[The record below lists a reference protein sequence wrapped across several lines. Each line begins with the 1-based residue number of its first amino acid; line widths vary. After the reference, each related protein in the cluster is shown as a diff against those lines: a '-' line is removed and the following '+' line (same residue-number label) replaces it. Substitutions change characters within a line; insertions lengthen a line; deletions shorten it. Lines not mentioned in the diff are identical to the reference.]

1 MRYCNEE
8 VDAMI
13 KSTDSIV
20 DPAERAAVYNAA
32 DAIWLENV
40 PLIPMYQKP
49 TFFAWNSTIVGPQ
62 DNATQ
67 IGPFWNIGDW
77 TGKESITFGA
87 DQQPESMNTW
97 EPDGNLFAAG
107 LVATAVLEGAY
118 TITPD
123 FQYVPQ
129 LITSA
134 EAIVPAAG

>member
-1 MRYCNEE
+1 
-8 VDAMI
+8 
-13 KSTDSIV
+13 
-20 DPAERAAVYNAA
+20 
-32 DAIWLENV
+32 
-40 PLIPMYQKP
+40 
-49 TFFAWNSTIVGPQ
+49 VGPQ